1 MYIQSN
7 FLKNMKN
14 VVVNIKTDFETKQR
28 AKKVAEE
35 LGFSLSS
42 LANAYFKT
50 LIKTKAIY
58 FSVNP
63 KEEPSD
69 YMVQALKEAEEDKKM
84 SPVFDNAKDAIFWLK
99 DKKRKYENRI

>member
-1 MYIQSN
+1 
-7 FLKNMKN
+7 MKTA
-14 VVVNIKTDFETKQR
+14 VINIKTDIKTKNQAR
-28 AKKVAEE
+28 KVAEE

-50 LIKTKAIY
+50 LIKTKEVH

-69 YMVQALKEAEEDKKM
+69 YMIQALKEAEADKKI
-84 SPVFDNAKDAIFWLK
+84 SPTFDNARDATAWLK
-99 DKKRKYENRI
+99 DKNRKYEDKI